1 MAIKRIDY
9 YGRFDPTPVDQSAAR
24 RFQAL
29 AGLAGAVSETAF
41 SIASRKLEQRAKI
54 AQEEGVSA
62 GEIAVGEAVKTGNL
76 ELRSGDTIYDESY
89 NDALEAGYLA
99 QVSTDAKNEF
109 TKLIA
114 QAPDD
119 TAAFSELAQKAIAG
133 IKTGVDQR
141 YVDVIDSTLNNY
153 FTTAQTKVFAAEQ
166 AKNRRMANEARLASI
181 DSAAVSAASLS
192 REGNRQDAMA
202 EVMEAEVVID
212 SMVATGDLGARDAE
226 NKKRVLKR
234 EVLEQDYKF
243 QLDQKV
249 EAEGYSA
256 AFQALDKFER
266 DKDFTPDEWAAFKSN
281 AATELSR
288 AKSIQ
293 DASQIAADKQ
303 AKKAIT
309 DYENSV
315 SLGIDVDPEV
325 KARVQGLVEG
335 TEYQAQFERVNTVAT
350 YSVMPTK
357 DRNQVLQRAGEAASK
372 LEGIEDYAALLS
384 AEQKIRERLKK
395 DAFQFGVDQGL
406 VEFKPFDYADPNS
419 LTERV
424 SQADTLAEHY
434 GVQVSPLTEV
444 EVSNLANGINN
455 MTVDEKMA
463 LANTLSQA
471 PSLWGE
477 LDKKNQKAFA
487 MAGAIGDPEIMRA
500 VFQGQEMIREKLVQ
514 VPSKQDYLATFE
526 DYVQDVYGTDDK
538 AAIMQAAIAH
548 YSAVQIPGELF
559 DGGLFEE
566 SLNAVAGTME
576 EVNGFRTVMPRG
588 VDPDQFETFIDNI
601 DADYIESIGGV
612 ANMTTE
618 MAVDVIKNS
627 RLYATG
633 ENFYEVRVN
642 GMQSLMKKDGTPL
655 VISYTPEAA
664 GGVSARD
671 QARRRKAQE
680 ETQATVR
687 ALRGR

>member
-9 YGRFDPTPVDQSAAR
+9 YGRFEPTPVDESAAR

-29 AGLAGAVSETAF
+29 AGLADTVSETAVR
-41 SIASRKLEQRAKI
+41 IGERALEKRAVK
-54 AQEEGVSA
+54 AEKA
-62 GEIAVGEAVKTGNL
+62 GIEAGAMAVGEAVKTGNL
-76 ELRSGDTIYDESY
+76 PLRSGGTIYDESY
-89 NDALEAGYLA
+89 NDALESAYLA

-109 TKLIA
+109 NRIIA
-114 QAPDD
+114 EAPDD
-119 TAAFSELAQKAIAG
+119 VTSFNELAQKAIAG

-249 EAEGYSA
+249 ETEGYSA
-256 AFQALDKFER
+256 AYKELDSLER
-266 DKDFTPDEWAAFKSN
+266 PNDFTPDEWAAFKSN

-293 DASQIAADKQ
+293 DASQVAQEKQ
-303 AKKAIT
+303 AQKAIT
-309 DYENSV
+309 DFENAV
-315 SLGIDVDPEV
+315 SLGVDVDPKE

-335 TEYQAQFERVNTVAT
+335 TEYEARFNRINTVAT
-350 YSVMPTK
+350 YSVMPTR
-357 DRNQVLQRAGEAASK
+357 DRNQVLQKAGEAAAQ
-372 LEGIEDYAALLS
+372 LENTEDYAALLS

-406 VEFKPFDYADPNS
+406 VDFKPFDYTDPNS
-419 LTERV
+419 LAERV
-424 SQADTLAEHY
+424 SQADILSEHY
-434 GVQVSPLTEV
+434 SVQVSPLTEA
-444 EVSNLANGINN
+444 EVSTLANGINN

-471 PSLWGE
+471 PTLWGE
-477 LDKKNQKAFA
+477 LDKNNQKAFA
-487 MAGAIGDPEIMRA
+487 MAGAIGDPNVMRA
-500 VFQGQEMIREKLVQ
+500 VFTGQELIKEKLVQ

-548 YSAVQIPGELF
+548 YSAIQIPGEVF
-559 DGGLFEE
+559 DSGLFEE
-566 SLNAVAGTME
+566 SLSAVAGTME

-642 GMQSLMKKDGTPL
+642 GMQSLTKKDGTPL

-680 ETQATVR
+680 ENLATIR

>member
-9 YGRFDPTPVDQSAAR
+9 YGRFEPTPVDESTAR

-29 AGLAGAVSETAF
+29 AGIANTVSETA
-41 SIASRKLEQRAKI
+41 IRIGERALEKRAIKAEKAGI
-54 AQEEGVSA
+54 EA
-62 GEIAVGEAVKTGNL
+62 GELAVSGAVKTGNL
-76 ELRSGDTIYDESY
+76 ELRSGGTIYDESH
-89 NDALEAGYLA
+89 NDALVAGYLA

-119 TAAFSELAQKAIAG
+119 RAAFSELAQKAIAG
-133 IKTGVDQR
+133 IKTGVDPR

-153 FTTAQTKVFAAEQ
+153 LANAQAKVFAAEQ
-166 AKNRRMANEARLASI
+166 AKDRRIANEARLEAIQSASVK
-181 DSAAVSAASLS
+181 AAGLS
-192 REGNRQDAMA
+192 REGNRQDAMV
-202 EVMEAEVVID
+202 EVMEAEVTID
-212 SMVATGDLGARDAE
+212 SMVATGDLPADKAGE
-226 NKKRVLKR
+226 LKRANRR

-256 AFQALDKFER
+256 AYKELDSLER
-266 DKDFTPDEWAAFKSN
+266 PNDFTPDEWAAFKSN

-357 DRNQVLQRAGEAASK
+357 NRNQVLQRAGEAASK

-455 MTVDEKMA
+455 MTVDEKMV

-487 MAGAIGDPEIMRA
+487 MAGAIGDPEVMRA

-618 MAVDVIKNS
+618 MAVDIIKNS

-680 ETQATVR
+680 ENLATIR

>member
-9 YGRFDPTPVDQSAAR
+9 YGRFEPTPVDESAAR

-29 AGLAGAVSETAF
+29 AGLADTVSETAVR
-41 SIASRKLEQRAKI
+41 IGERALEKRAAK
-54 AQEEGVSA
+54 AEKA
-62 GEIAVGEAVKTGNL
+62 GIEAGAMAVGEAVKTGNL
-76 ELRSGDTIYDESY
+76 ELRSGGTIYDESY
-89 NDALEAGYLA
+89 NDALESAYLA

-109 TKLIA
+109 NKIIA
-114 QAPDD
+114 EAPDD
-119 TAAFSELAQKAIAG
+119 VTSFNELAQKAIAG

-166 AKNRRMANEARLASI
+166 AKNRRMANQARLASI

-202 EVMEAEVVID
+202 EVMEAEIVID

-249 EAEGYSA
+249 ETEGYSA
-256 AFQALDKFER
+256 AYKELDSLER
-266 DKDFTPDEWAAFKSN
+266 PNDFTPDEWAAFKSN

-293 DASQIAADKQ
+293 DASQVAQEKQ
-303 AKKAIT
+303 AQKAIT
-309 DYENSV
+309 DFENAV
-315 SLGIDVDPEV
+315 SLGVDVDPQE

-335 TEYQAQFERVNTVAT
+335 TEYQARFNRINTVAA
-350 YSVMPTK
+350 YSVMPTR
-357 DRNQVLQRAGEAASK
+357 DRNQVLQRAGEAAAQ
-372 LEGIEDYAALLS
+372 LENTEDYAALLA

-406 VEFKPFDYADPNS
+406 VEFKPFDYTDPNS

-424 SQADTLAEHY
+424 SQADILSEHY

-444 EVSNLANGINN
+444 EVSTLANGINN

-471 PSLWGE
+471 PTLWGE

-487 MAGAIGDPEIMRA
+487 MAGAIGDPNVMRA
-500 VFQGQEMIREKLVQ
+500 VFTGQELIKEKLVQ

-548 YSAVQIPGELF
+548 YSAVQIPSEVF
-559 DGGLFEE
+559 DSGLFEE

-680 ETQATVR
+680 ENLATIR